1 MDLRDEIV
9 AAHGVAVA
17 QTALLTALLGV
28 LRQRGVL
35 NDDLM
40 NVITDAAVTQVETA
54 PGIDPEM
61 AMRARQILELISQE
75 LARPPQA

>member
-1 MDLRDEIV
+1 MWDVDLRDEIK

-17 QTALLTALLGV
+17 HTALLAALLGV

-54 PGIDPEM
+54 DGIDPEM
-61 AMRARQILELISQE
+61 AMRARQILEPSS
-75 LARPPQA
+75 